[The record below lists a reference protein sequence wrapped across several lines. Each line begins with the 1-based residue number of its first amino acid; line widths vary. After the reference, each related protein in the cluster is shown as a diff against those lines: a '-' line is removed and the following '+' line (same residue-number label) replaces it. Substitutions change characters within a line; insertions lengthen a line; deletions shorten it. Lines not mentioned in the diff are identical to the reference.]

1 MTDRRVR
8 SGDSLLWAARIE
20 AETISDAKAEGR
32 PTPASSTRAV
42 ALVDK
47 VRTKLLSATEVG
59 VGGELVPSAALDE
72 RSLAL
77 RDSVADPDYVTADA
91 SRDRLHLLHET
102 GALELGLDAADSVQ
116 AQNSQERML
125 AHQQAVL
132 HRSTLK
138 MAAQLDRRLKVLD
151 NLSPTHPETMA
162 VTADACRLGNTMA
175 RLTTNFQSGLLA
187 LERVRSGGKQ
197 HVVVQ
202 HIHQHVQVQDGGQAM
217 VAGQVEAGARRKA
230 RGGRGNKNEQ

>member
-1 MTDRRVR
+1 M
-8 SGDSLLWAARIE
+8 
-20 AETISDAKAEGR
+20 
-32 PTPASSTRAV
+32 AV
-42 ALVDK
+42 ALVDQA
-47 VRTKLLSATEVG
+47 RAKLPSVSEVG

-77 RDSVADPDYVTADA
+77 RDTVADPDYVAADA
-91 SRDRLHLLHET
+91 SQGRLELLHAT
-102 GALELGLDAADSVQ
+102 GALELGLDAADTVQ
-116 AQNSQERML
+116 AQNSLERML

-162 VTADACRLGNTMA
+162 VTADVCRLGNTMA
-175 RLTTNFQSGLLA
+175 RLSTSFQSGLLA

-202 HIHQHVQVQDGGQAM
+202 YVHQHVEVSEGGQAM
-217 VAGQVEAGARRKA
+217 VAGQVKAGGRRKS
-230 RGGRGNKNEQ
+230 GRGRGSKDER